1 MISRKVKDL
10 HGVVINRRNV
20 NNIRYTDD
28 TVLIPETEK
37 NLQYILDK
45 VTKESESL
53 GLALNAKKTY
63 LMTIAKKQSPPTCTL
78 KASEINIKHIKKF
91 NYLGSFLTSD
101 GKSDYEIK
109 PVLTI
114 ANVNRKLLENHQK
127 TG

>member
-63 LMTIAKKQSPPTCTL
+63 LMTISKKQSPPTCTL

-91 NYLGSFLTSD
+91 N
-101 GKSDYEIK
+101 
-109 PVLTI
+109 
-114 ANVNRKLLENHQK
+114 
-127 TG
+127 